1 MAVTR
6 LTLTLIGR
14 LLSLLDGR
22 DPKSVVIEDYFKQRL
37 ELYMA
42 SLVPGVEDEEEGDD
56 GYLTQED
63 LIHLCHEILE
73 KCGVLHVQEFLGKLN
88 QEAEAEAEAQ
98 QAALQAQ
105 QATLQLEAEANQ
117 NAERPECRTA
127 GEHESSTE
135 PGGPAAADLGA

>member
-1 MAVTR
+1 M
-6 LTLTLIGR
+6 
-14 LLSLLDGR
+14 LDGR

-88 QEAEAEAEAQ
+88 QEAEAEAGP
-98 QAALQAQ
+98 
-105 QATLQLEAEANQ
+105 EAESRGRKTGA
-117 NAERPECRTA
+117 ATTKSPGA
-127 GEHESSTE
+127 G
-135 PGGPAAADLGA
+135 PGVPPAAHHRRGAHGGGVEAASLGAGPRREET